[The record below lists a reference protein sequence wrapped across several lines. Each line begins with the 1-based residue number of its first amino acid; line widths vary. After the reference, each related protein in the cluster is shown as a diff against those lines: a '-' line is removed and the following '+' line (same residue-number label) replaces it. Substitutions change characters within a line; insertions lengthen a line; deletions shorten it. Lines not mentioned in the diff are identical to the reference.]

1 MKRVFALLAIVA
13 ALSLTAQ
20 IALAQEREPRPP
32 TIAVSATGSID
43 YVPDIARMQLGIR
56 AQAPSASAAA
66 NTVNMTA
73 NQVVAAIERQ
83 GVSPRSIQTSGY
95 NLEYREPQRAE
106 PQAGAAMT
114 TAAASAGY
122 YIASEILQVTTS
134 VGSAGPVLD
143 AAISAGA
150 NTSYGL
156 SYQSSNAD
164 SLYRTALGRA
174 VQSARTTA
182 DAIAAAAHLRIV
194 SILSLSNTEEQG
206 MGLQPIPRMMA
217 ASAAPILPGTDTVT
231 ATIYA
236 VYAVK

>member
-1 MKRVFALLAIVA
+1 MKTVFALLAMV

-20 IALAQEREPRPP
+20 VAFAQERGPRPP
-32 TIAVSATGSID
+32 TITVSATGSVD

-66 NTVNMTA
+66 NMVNTTA
-73 NQVVAAIERQ
+73 NQVVVAIERQ
-83 GVSPRSIQTSGY
+83 GINQRSIQTSGY
-95 NLEYREPQRAE
+95 NLEYREPQSGE
-106 PQAGAAMT
+106 PQAGAVMT
-114 TAAASAGY
+114 TAAATAGY

-134 VGSAGPVLD
+134 VASAGPVLD

-182 DAIAAAAHLRIV
+182 DAIAAAAHVRIV
-194 SILSLSNTEEQG
+194 SILSLSNTQEQG
-206 MGLQPIPRMMA
+206 MGLQPTARLMA
-217 ASAAPILPGTDTVT
+217 AAAAPILPGTDTVT